1 MNSILKKLSW
11 AIPFFVA
18 VCFYVSAEA
27 QVSTSFQY
35 TIANQ
40 TNSTDWLEFDLLLL
54 NLDNTL
60 PFQLTTVQTGILVNS
75 AIFSGGSITPT
86 LIAGASTL
94 NPSQQPTAIT
104 FTQSANCIKIA
115 AKTPPGCGAGTIISQ
130 DPTIPTRVCRVRL
143 TSSTPWVG
151 CTTADLMFNFSATP
165 YATKISEYDASC
177 LQFQLG
183 TNASNCFNIVNNVP
197 LIYPSAPQVYTVTGG
212 GHYCTGSGPGAVL
225 GLSGSD
231 LNVIYTVYKNGIP
244 MPAVVL
250 GTGAPLSFGLQTP
263 GIYNVIGLRSCGT
276 LPVFQVTMNGPAV
289 IVEDQPTVGGIASGQ
304 DTAIMGDTVFLN
316 LSGSLGEVLK
326 WQKRL
331 NSGIWTDI
339 ACNSI
344 NCNDLPSDTG
354 IWEYRA
360 VVQNWACP
368 AVNSGSWF
376 VIVRNHTLGM
386 KAYLQGLFIPAT
398 GLMAQASN
406 GDSPQFPGN
415 IADHVTVQLASSVS
429 PFNILFS
436 IPNVELQ
443 TNGMM
448 TVNIPPMA
456 TASYY
461 LVVKQRNSIPV
472 WSANPINLGGNQ
484 LFFDFTDASTKAYGN
499 NMIQSGSV
507 WLIYGGDVN
516 ADGLVDSGDMINID
530 NAASSFAT
538 GYLPEDANG
547 DGLVDAEDMI
557 LVDNN
562 VTGFVGTIHP

>member
-1 MNSILKKLSW
+1 MNAILKKFCKT
-11 AIPFFVA
+11 IPFLLA
-18 VCFYVSAEA
+18 VCFFGSAEA

-40 TNSTDWLEFDLLLL
+40 TNSTDWFEFDLLLL
-54 NLDNTL
+54 NLDNTY
-60 PFQLTTVQTGILVNS
+60 PFQLTTIQTGILVNPG
-75 AIFSGGSITPT
+75 IFSGGIITPA
-86 LIAGASTL
+86 IVAGASDL
-94 NPSQQPTAIT
+94 LPSQAPSNIT
-104 FTQSANCIKIA
+104 YTQSAYCIKIA
-115 AKTPPGCGAGTIISQ
+115 PRAPPGCGSGTIISQ
-130 DPTIPTRVCRVRL
+130 NPASPTRVCRVRF
-143 TSSTPWVG
+143 TSTTPWVG

-177 LQFQLG
+177 IQFQPG
-183 TNASNCFNIVNNVP
+183 VNASNCFNDSDNLL
-197 LIYPSAPQVYTVTGG
+197 LIYPSVPQVYTVTGG
-212 GHYCTGSGPGAVL
+212 GHYCTGAGYGAVL

-263 GIYNVIGLRSCGT
+263 GIYDIIGSRSCGT

-289 IVEDQPTVGGIASGQ
+289 IVEDQPTIPGTVSGPDSIVIGESASL
-304 DTAIMGDTVFLN
+304 T
-316 LSGSLGEVLK
+316 LSGNLGAVLK

-331 NSGIWTDI
+331 NSGTWTDI
-339 ACNSI
+339 TCTTV
-344 NCNDLPSDTG
+344 NCIDMPSDTG
-354 IWEYRA
+354 SWEYRA

-368 AVNSGSWF
+368 AANSVSWS
-376 VIVRNHTLGM
+376 VYVKSHLLGM
-386 KAYLQGLFIPAT
+386 KAFLQGLYLPGT

-406 GDSPQFPGN
+406 GDAPQFPGN
-415 IADHVTVQLASSVS
+415 IADHVTIELANSAA

-448 TVNIPPMA
+448 TMNLPPSA
-456 TASYY
+456 NSSYY
-461 LVVKQRNSIPV
+461 LIVKQRNSISTWSSVPV
-472 WSANPINLGGNQ
+472 NLGAEQVNY
-484 LFFDFTDASTKAYGN
+484 DFTDAPSKAYGN
-499 NMIQSGSV
+499 NLVPSGSV

-516 ADGLVDSGDMINID
+516 ADGLVDSGDMIDID
-530 NAASSFAT
+530 NAASVFAT

-562 VTGFVGTIHP
+562 VTGFAGVIHP